1 MSSQSNTSQDLRR
14 VLILDDEQAVISV
27 LTDYLQTNGLEIIT
41 VQELEGAEALLSA
54 YRFDVVIT
62 DLRVSELGGLEG
74 VRLIRYVRTHY
85 PDTTVL
91 AMSGF
96 VTPDV
101 RAMAERAGV
110 HDILEKPIDLRK
122 LRAYVCDGLEDD
134 RALPECSVI
143 HVDLIENV
151 LKKQQIKVVVQP
163 IVQSQTVGEHFH
175 VFAVE
180 TLARGP
186 NGTPFANP
194 EVLFSYASRK
204 ELLVQTDLQCI
215 EASFQVAQTL
225 PKNVLVFI
233 NIEPR
238 SLTHPDFADLVMD
251 LLNSFALEAGQIVF
265 EVTEQESILNVEAF
279 KKTLALLRGYGFL
292 FALDDYGEGVSNLD
306 LLVRLKPDFLKI
318 SGQFAMHLHDRED
331 LKIIVDSTASMA
343 RRLSIPTILEGVEY
357 AQDLEEL
364 SKLGVTYA
372 QGYFIAR
379 PAPVQ
384 DFLGNR
390 QFSGL

>member
-1 MSSQSNTSQDLRR
+1 MKTESKRI
-14 VLILDDEQAVISV
+14 LILDDEQAVISV
-27 LTDYLQTNGLEIIT
+27 LTDYLACPGVDMYT
-41 VQELEGAEALLSA
+41 VRELEGAEALLNA
-54 YRFDVVIT
+54 YRFDTVIT

-85 PDTTVL
+85 PETTVL

-96 VTPDV
+96 ITPDV

-122 LRAYVCDGLEDD
+122 LKAYVCPDSIDQQGQENG
-134 RALPECSVI
+134 AVI
-143 HVDLIENV
+143 HVEPIEE
-151 LKKQQIKVVVQP
+151 LLQRQQLSVVIQP
-163 IVQSQTVGEHFH
+163 IVNVTSDAEQFD

-186 NGTPFANP
+186 KGTPFANP

-225 PKNVLVFI
+225 PKNILVFI

-238 SLTHPDFADLVMD
+238 SLTHPDFAALVWDM
-251 LLNSFALEAGQIVF
+251 LNSFALDAGRIVF
-265 EVTEQESILNVEAF
+265 EVTEQESILNAKAF
-279 KKTLALLRGYGFL
+279 NQTLLQLREYGFL

-306 LLVRLKPDFLKI
+306 LLIRLKPDFLKI
-318 SGQFAMHLHDRED
+318 SGQFAVDVHQKED
-331 LKIIVDSTASMA
+331 LKIIVDSTADMA
-343 RRLSIPTILEGVEY
+343 KRLGIPTILEGVEY
-357 AQDLEEL
+357 AEDLNMLE
-364 SKLGVTYA
+364 SLGVNYA
-372 QGYFIAR
+372 QGYYIAR
-379 PAPVQ
+379 PAPARSFTGQ
-384 DFLGNR
+384 G
-390 QFSGL
+390 QFKGL